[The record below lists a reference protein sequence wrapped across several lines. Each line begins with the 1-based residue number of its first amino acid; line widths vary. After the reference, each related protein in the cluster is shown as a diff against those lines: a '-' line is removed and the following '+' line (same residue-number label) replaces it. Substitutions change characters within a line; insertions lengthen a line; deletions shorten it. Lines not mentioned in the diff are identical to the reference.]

1 MNNIQLH
8 TIYLLKQYISW
19 ATRQPAFQR
28 WIVQSQNDTWKKKT
42 FGCISLPELQNI
54 CPVLLDSLKL
64 NFDFPFNGEFATG
77 RETSLS
83 HQKERLAIH
92 DCFLLL
98 TSSQKSKGKRNLYVW
113 LVVSV
118 RLDCPVLADMSG
130 RTMCALYIITY
141 NIKPTW
147 AYTFG

>member
-28 WIVQSQNDTWKKKT
+28 WIVQRQNNTRKKKT
-42 FGCISLPELQNI
+42 IGCISLPETHKI
-54 CPVLLDSLKL
+54 RAVLLESLKL
-64 NFDFPFNGEFATG
+64 NFGLPFNSEFAHRKRNITFQIK
-77 RETSLS
+77 RKSSVL
-83 HQKERLAIH
+83 H
-92 DCFLLL
+92 DCCFFWPALR
-98 TSSQKSKGKRNLYVW
+98 KSKGKRNLYVW

-130 RTMCALYIITY
+130 RTMCALYIYRIITY
-141 NIKPTW
+141 NIKPT
-147 AYTFG
+147 